1 MVNVPKWNTLAASR
15 PVAPASAPFDEVLQ
29 RADAARGDHRQPHR
43 STHGAQQI
51 DIEAATGA
59 VAVHAG
65 QQDFAGAKF
74 GHLAAPG
81 NRIDAGRAAAAMGE
95 HFPASRPG
103 LLGVHRD
110 HDALAAEFLRR
121 LAHQLRPRHRR
132 RVDAA
137 LVGAGQQQ
145 AAHVLGGANAAA
157 NGQRQEHPRRG
168 ARHHVQNGVTIL
180 MAGGDVEKAQL
191 VGAGRVVQRSLL
203 HRIAG
208 VAQGHEVD
216 PLDHAAVLHVQAG
229 NDTQFQHVRDS

>member
-1 MVNVPKWNTLAASR
+1 MEHAGREKAGGTCLC
-15 PVAPASAPFDEVLQ
+15 PFDEVLQ
-29 RADAARGDHRQPHR
+29 RAYAARGDHRQPHR

-65 QQDFAGAKF
+65 EQDFAGAKF
-74 GHLAAPG
+74 GHPTAPG
-81 NRIDAGRAAAAMGE
+81 NRIDAGRSATAMGE

-110 HDALAAEFLRR
+110 HDALAAKFLRR
-121 LAHQLRPRHRR
+121 LAHQLRPRHRG

-137 LVGAGQQQ
+137 LVGARQQQ
-145 AAHVLGGANAAA
+145 PPHVLGGTNAAA

-168 ARHHVQNGVTIL
+168 TRHHIQNCITIL
-180 MAGGDVEKAQL
+180 MAGGDVKKAQL
-191 VGAGRVVQRSLL
+191 VGASSVVKRRLL

-208 VAQGHEVD
+208 VPQGHEVD

-229 NDTQFQHVRDS
+229 NDA